1 MSSKSSSLKDAVKTG
16 CRRHMQ
22 MFQIF
27 SKSSRSFIS
36 PSVFLFIGLL
46 VYFVSLL
53 SLLAAGYRRS
63 FIGRT
68 NVRAPWQKTENKKEF
83 CNRTPLIFNWHCSVI
98 RRAWHAF
105 VYERFSYSA
114 LQRRH
119 SLLWSHSFRNNNDD
133 RQTENGGSH
142 LAGISSL
149 YLSVSIFMRLPLVFS
164 SSHWMFEKKRE
175 RTEIQKKLFPD
186 RAEKNV
192 FSFA

>member
-1 MSSKSSSLKDAVKTG
+1 MSSKFSSLKDAVKTG

-68 NVRAPWQKTENKKEF
+68 AGRAPWQKTENKRGFATE
-83 CNRTPLIFNWHCSVI
+83 
-98 RRAWHAF
+98 RR
-105 VYERFSYSA
+105 
-114 LQRRH
+114 
-119 SLLWSHSFRNNNDD
+119 SLLIGFVQSFVGLPSHGTRSFTSASRIQPGRDGIRCFGLIRFAIATTTD
-133 RQTENGGSH
+133 RLKTRQTKSK
-142 LAGISSL
+142 
-149 YLSVSIFMRLPLVFS
+149 SVFIVPLPPV
-164 SSHWMFEKKRE
+164 HRY
-175 RTEIQKKLFPD
+175 
-186 RAEKNV
+186 
-192 FSFA
+192 